1 MALSTAAKAFTSG
14 SSSLTALPSRHS
26 QRHSIYGRPVSPT
39 VVKSIPSAHAGRGG
53 TSCALSE
60 QSPSTPLKRRDAILA
75 LSLTAA
81 APLLAQPRIAFAAD
95 DNLTAVTR
103 KVFFD
108 IEVEQEPLG
117 RVVVGVYGNASNI
130 AAQRFVD
137 LAVGSMGVGYRRT
150 QFGRITEEFIE
161 NKGVRTFSYGGE
173 TPTIAGG
180 DGARLVREELLDPAR
195 PRVPHDSGGLVTLQV
210 GARDTRVVESKLVAQ
225 KGKLITVEEKKG
237 PPPPNGSGFLITLK
251 ATPELDEDCIVVGRI
266 LEGEDVINAITTL
279 PVVKDNTD
287 STFFQVAK
295 TAGDSRAAVAEA
307 SFNRPF
313 KTVRIS
319 RSGVLDE

>member
-150 QFGRITEEFIE
+150 QFGRITE
-161 NKGVRTFSYGGE
+161 
-173 TPTIAGG
+173 PTIAGG